1 VTIAPEPDYPKLLQ
15 VKGPIEQEALE
26 KRGMAMPDEN
36 KEPNPVLPE
45 SKSPTTP
52 QPGQSGDAGAS
63 ASESATQGPAGKSEA
78 AAAPSAAP
86 PAKPEAVAKAP
97 ETAKSE
103 VATKPAATAATGE
116 TPAVPVATVASGEK
130 PAAPAMPAAA
140 KPVAKP
146 APKPE
151 GPKPE
156 PWDSYLSRRLRSQY
170 GSGIREASTYLGQ
183 KYLVVD
189 STLLYEILLSMKKDE
204 LFDYCVD
211 ITAVHYPKR
220 EAQFDI
226 LYVLYS
232 FHHNERVRI
241 KTYIKDGESLRTAVG
256 IWETANWL
264 EREVY
269 DMFGI
274 VFDGHPDLK
283 RILLPDGWKGHP
295 LRKDY
300 PILQQDQEWVQ
311 INLGIESGQ

>member
-1 VTIAPEPDYPKLLQ
+1 
-15 VKGPIEQEALE
+15 
-26 KRGMAMPDEN
+26 
-36 KEPNPVLPE
+36 LPE

-52 QPGQSGDAGAS
+52 GSGAAGDAS
-63 ASESATQGPAGKSEA
+63 ASMAPRPAANLEASAPHSVPAATNSEA
-78 AAAPSAAP
+78 AAKPAE
-86 PAKPEAVAKAP
+86 PAKPATAAP
-97 ETAKSE
+97 AE
-103 VATKPAATAATGE
+103 KPATPTAAATGE
-116 TPAVPVATVASGEK
+116 RPTSAATAEQ
-130 PAAPAMPAAA
+130 AATPAAA
-140 KPVAKP
+140 KPAASPAAKP
-146 APKPE
+146 TPKPE

-156 PWDSYLSRRLRSQY
+156 PWDSDLSKRLRSQY

-189 STLLYEILLSMKKDE
+189 STIVYEILLSMRNDE

-211 ITAVHYPKR
+211 VTAIHYPKR

-241 KTYIKDGESLRTAVG
+241 KAQIKDGDHVRTAVG

-283 RILLPDGWKGHP
+283 RILMPDGWTGHP

-300 PILQQDQEWVQ
+300 PILQQDQEWVK

>member
-1 VTIAPEPDYPKLLQ
+1 
-15 VKGPIEQEALE
+15 
-26 KRGMAMPDEN
+26 MPDET

-52 QPGQSGDAGAS
+52 QPGQAGDAGATASTKVTPGS
-63 ASESATQGPAGKSEA
+63 AENSEA

-86 PAKPEAVAKAP
+86 PAKPEAVAKAS

-103 VATKPAATAATGE
+103 VATKPAAPAAT
-116 TPAVPVATVASGEK
+116 GEK
-130 PAAPAMPAAA
+130 PAAAATGEKAATPTVAKPAAPA
-140 KPVAKP
+140 AKP

-156 PWDSYLSRRLRSQY
+156 PWDSDLVRRLRSQY
-170 GSGIREASTYLGQ
+170 GSGIREASTYLSQ

-189 STLLYEILLSMKKDE
+189 STILYEILLRMRDE
-204 LFDYCVD
+204 QLFNYCVD

-232 FHHNERVRI
+232 FHSNERVRI
-241 KTYIKDGESLRTAVG
+241 KTYIKDGEHLPTAVS

>member
-1 VTIAPEPDYPKLLQ
+1 MPEETKGTDPVSPEP
-15 VKGPIEQEALE
+15 
-26 KRGMAMPDEN
+26 
-36 KEPNPVLPE
+36 
-45 SKSPTTP
+45 SSP
-52 QPGQSGDAGAS
+52 AGAPVASGEGAGSGAKAS
-63 ASESATQGPAGKSEA
+63 AETSSSSAAPTVPPPGAPAAKA
-78 AAAPSAAP
+78 AAARAAE
-86 PAKPEAVAKAP
+86 PAKP
-97 ETAKSE
+97 
-103 VATKPAATAATGE
+103 AA
-116 TPAVPVATVASGEK
+116 VATVAAKGTEPAKPAASATGEKPTAPAAAK
-130 PAAPAMPAAA
+130 PAAPAA
-140 KPVAKP
+140 AKP

-156 PWDSYLSRRLRSQY
+156 PWEADLVTRLRSQY
-170 GSGIREASTYLGQ
+170 GSGIKEASTYLGQ

-189 STLLYEILLSMKKDE
+189 SSIVYEILLRMRQDE

-226 LYVLYS
+226 VYILYS
-232 FHHNERVRI
+232 FHHNQRVRV
-241 KTYIKDGESLRTAVG
+241 KTQIKDGEHLRTAVA

-264 EREVY
+264 EREVF

-274 VFDGHPDLK
+274 EFDGHPDLK
-283 RILLPDGWKGHP
+283 RILMPDGWKGHP

>member
-1 VTIAPEPDYPKLLQ
+1 MPEET
-15 VKGPIEQEALE
+15 KGT
-26 KRGMAMPDEN
+26 D
-36 KEPNPVLPE
+36 PVSPE
-45 SKSPTTP
+45 SSSPAGAPAAPGEGAGSGGAKASTEPSPTSVAPIVPPPVALSAEAKTP
-52 QPGQSGDAGAS
+52 AAK
-63 ASESATQGPAGKSEA
+63 PADPAKA
-78 AAAPSAAP
+78 AAAEP
-86 PAKPEAVAKAP
+86 V
-97 ETAKSE
+97 
-103 VATKPAATAATGE
+103 KPATPATA
-116 TPAVPVATVASGEK
+116 EK
-130 PAAPAMPAAA
+130 PAAPVAAKPAEPAKPAAPAAA
-140 KPVAKP
+140 KPAAPVAAKPATPAAKP

-156 PWDSYLSRRLRSQY
+156 PWEAELVTRLRSQY
-170 GSGIREASTYLGQ
+170 GSGIKEASTYLGQ

-189 STLLYEILLSMKKDE
+189 GSLVYEILVRMRHDE

-226 LYVLYS
+226 VYILYS
-232 FHHNERVRI
+232 FHHNQRVRI
-241 KTYIKDGESLRTAVG
+241 KTQIKDGEHLRTAVE

-264 EREVY
+264 EREVF

-274 VFDGHPDLK
+274 EFDGHPDLK

>member
-1 VTIAPEPDYPKLLQ
+1 MPEET
-15 VKGPIEQEALE
+15 KGT
-26 KRGMAMPDEN
+26 D
-36 KEPNPVLPE
+36 PVSPE
-45 SKSPTTP
+45 SSSP
-52 QPGQSGDAGAS
+52 AGAPAAPGEGAGSGGAKAS
-63 ASESATQGPAGKSEA
+63 AETSPASAASTVPPPAAPAAKTETPASAKPVESAQP
-78 AAAPSAAP
+78 AAAP
-86 PAKPEAVAKAP
+86 
-97 ETAKSE
+97 
-103 VATKPAATAATGE
+103 AT
-116 TPAVPVATVASGEK
+116 GEK
-130 PAAPAMPAAA
+130 PAAPAAARAADPAKAAAAEPAKPAAPATGEKPAAPATAKPAAPAPTTAAKPAAPAAA
-140 KPVAKP
+140 KPT
-146 APKPE
+146 PKPE

-156 PWDSYLSRRLRSQY
+156 PWESELVTTLRSQY
-170 GSGIREASTYLGQ
+170 GSGIKEASTYVGQ

-189 STLLYEILLSMKKDE
+189 SSLVYEILLRMRHDE

-226 LYVLYS
+226 VYILYS

-241 KTYIKDGESLRTAVG
+241 KTQIKDGEHLRTAVT

-264 EREVY
+264 EREVF

-283 RILLPDGWKGHP
+283 RILMPDGWKGHP

-300 PILQQDQEWVQ
+300 PILQQDQEWVK

>member
-1 VTIAPEPDYPKLLQ
+1 
-15 VKGPIEQEALE
+15 
-26 KRGMAMPDEN
+26 MPDES
-36 KEPNPVLPE
+36 KDPKPNSAE
-45 SKSPTTP
+45 SSSP
-52 QPGQSGDAGAS
+52 
-63 ASESATQGPAGKSEA
+63 A
-78 AAAPSAAP
+78 AAADAGTPTPSTPKSAEPLKASAAP
-86 PAKPEAVAKAP
+86 ATTEQ
-97 ETAKSE
+97 TA
-103 VATKPAATAATGE
+103 AAKPAATAADGKAA
-116 TPAVPVATVASGEK
+116 TPAATK
-130 PAAPAMPAAA
+130 PATPA
-140 KPVAKP
+140 AKP

-156 PWDSYLSRRLRSQY
+156 PWESELVRKLKAQH
-170 GSGIREASTYLGQ
+170 GSGIKEASTYVGQ

-189 STLLYEILLSMKKDE
+189 SSIVYEILLRMHDDE

-220 EAQFDI
+220 EQQFDI
-226 LYVLYS
+226 IYVLYS
-232 FHHNERVRI
+232 FHTNERVRV
-241 KTYIKDGESLRTAVG
+241 KTQIQEGETLRSAFS
-256 IWETANWL
+256 IWPTANWL

-274 VFDGHPDLK
+274 TFEEHPDLK

>member
-1 VTIAPEPDYPKLLQ
+1 VPAAKAEAPSAAKTVEPAKP
-15 VKGPIEQEALE
+15 
-26 KRGMAMPDEN
+26 
-36 KEPNPVLPE
+36 
-45 SKSPTTP
+45 
-52 QPGQSGDAGAS
+52 
-63 ASESATQGPAGKSEA
+63 A
-78 AAAPSAAP
+78 AAAPAAD
-86 PAKPEAVAKAP
+86 
-97 ETAKSE
+97 
-103 VATKPAATAATGE
+103 
-116 TPAVPVATVASGEK
+116 K
-130 PAAPAMPAAA
+130 PAAPTKPATPATGEKPTAPAAA
-140 KPVAKP
+140 KPAAAKP

-156 PWDSYLSRRLRSQY
+156 PWEAELVTRLRSQY
-170 GSGIREASTYLGQ
+170 GSGVKEASTYLGQ

-189 STLLYEILLSMKKDE
+189 SSIVYEILVRMRQDE

-220 EAQFDI
+220 DAQFDI
-226 LYVLYS
+226 VYILYS
-232 FHHNERVRI
+232 FHHNQRVRV
-241 KTYIKDGESLRTAVG
+241 KTQIKDGERLRTAVG

-264 EREVY
+264 EREVF

-274 VFDGHPDLK
+274 EFDGHPDLK